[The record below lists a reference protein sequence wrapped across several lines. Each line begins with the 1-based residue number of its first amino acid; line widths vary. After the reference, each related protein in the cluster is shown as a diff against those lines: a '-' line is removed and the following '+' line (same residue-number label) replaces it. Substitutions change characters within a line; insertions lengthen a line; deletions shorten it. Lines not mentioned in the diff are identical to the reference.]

1 MIADKDKNTII
12 RLADKYKIEFD
23 IDNIDRIIVLW
34 KEWTDETKNLALF
47 VDPNICASL
56 SLCSTGG

>member
-23 IDNIDRIIVLW
+23 IDNIDRIIVL
-34 KEWTDETKNLALF
+34 
-47 VDPNICASL
+47 
-56 SLCSTGG
+56 